1 MDVWISD
8 ENYKNVG
15 LLASWT
21 KDDLFICHKKMIF
34 FSFCLNLTARI
45 HLSMKKY
52 ASYGDT
58 ELIRY
63 LKEKGDK
70 AAYEELY
77 NRYWKKL
84 LVQALIKLKSEVEA
98 EEVVQD
104 VFMDLWERRENI
116 EIRKTFHTY
125 IASCVKYQILTR
137 LAFRRKH
144 VPFEQEARLAT
155 NDGVNL
161 TEDWLD
167 YETTRRQIEETV
179 QGLPEK
185 CQLVFRLSRE
195 EGYSQKEIADTLG
208 ISTKTVET
216 HLGKAL
222 KVIRSS
228 VQQFFFSLF

>member
-1 MDVWISD
+1 M
-8 ENYKNVG
+8 G
-15 LLASWT
+15 
-21 KDDLFICHKKMIF
+21 
-34 FSFCLNLTARI
+34 
-45 HLSMKKY
+45 KY
-52 ASYGDT
+52 ASYSDA
-58 ELIRY
+58 ELIRC

-84 LVQALIKLKSEVEA
+84 LVQAFIKLKTEIEA

-104 VFMDLWERRENI
+104 VFLDLWERKESI

-125 IASCVKYQILTR
+125 MAACVKYQILTR
-137 LAFRRKH
+137 LALQRKH
-144 VPFEQEARLAT
+144 ATFEREARLT
-155 NDGVNL
+155 VTEGVNL

-167 YETTRRQIEETV
+167 YETTRRQLEETV
-179 QGLPEK
+179 QCLPEK

-228 VQQFFFSLF
+228 FQQLLFSLF